1 MTAQDST
8 PTPDPSAV
16 APPSAPAGC
25 CGGRAAADAA
35 RPEASRRTVLGR
47 GAAVAA
53 AGAGALALSGC
64 TEQLREKE
72 NAQDHF
78 AGADAVEA
86 LPAADLPVGAAREVE
101 VEGRTLMMHRVDE
114 TTVTAFTNVCTHQG
128 CLLQVVD
135 RAEGPSFA
143 CPCHGSHFDVQT
155 GKPFGGPAR
164 QPLMDY
170 EAVVDGDRIVV
181 KL

>member
-1 MTAQDST
+1 
-8 PTPDPSAV
+8 
-16 APPSAPAGC
+16 
-25 CGGRAAADAA
+25 

-78 AGADAVEA
+78 AGADPVEA
-86 LPAADLPVGAAREVE
+86 MPAADLPVGAAREVE
-101 VEGRTLMMHRVDE
+101 VEGRMLMMHRVDE
-114 TTVTAFTNVCTHQG
+114 NTVTAFTNVCTHQG

-135 RAEGPSFA
+135 RAEGPSYA

-170 EAVVDGDRIVV
+170 EAGVDGDRIIV